1 MSWNR
6 PKEGIGDRGLG
17 IGGRRDGWLKGLV
30 AGVVVVLGS
39 AVAAWLLWPD
49 AKPPRS
55 TSTSTSTSLIRETK
69 PARAPAAEVVTNL
82 PPGKRILQI
91 IRSRGGRKNLTDADK
106 AEIAALRKE
115 QLEKAGIPVP
125 PPAGTSAF
133 ECHSDQVISMV
144 LTGGDDIPPFPG
156 TEEDLEREFI
166 RSLDIPIVIN
176 EDDSEQVKAAKRTV
190 AEARVEIDAEMKKG
204 RGFREILEEYRQRVM
219 DDAAQR
225 KEVKDMAREMMRNG
239 EGESVDAFLDKAN
252 RILEDR
258 GIEAVDRPKTREEV
272 LEERR
277 LRRLEN
283 SQGKGAR

>member
-1 MSWNR
+1 MWWIL
-6 PKEGIGDRGLG
+6 PEGETAVSSKPPY
-17 IGGRRDGWLKGLV
+17 RDG
-30 AGVVVVLGS
+30 
-39 AVAAWLLWPD
+39 
-49 AKPPRS
+49 
-55 TSTSTSTSLIRETK
+55 LIREAK
-69 PARAPAAEVVTNL
+69 PARAPVAEVVTNL

-115 QLEKAGIPVP
+115 QLEKEGVPVP
-125 PPAGTSAF
+125 PPAGTAAF

-176 EDDSEQVKAAKRTV
+176 EDDSEQVKEAKRTV

-225 KEVKDMAREMMRNG
+225 KEVRDMAREMMRNG

-252 RILEDR
+252 RILGDR